1 MAKHSLKICL
11 FFLVL
16 AGLNYQVKG
25 QTNKSATSGIRFLE
39 GTFQAAQAAAK
50 AAKKQL
56 FVEVYLTGC
65 PHCEA
70 IAPIFTEKQVGD
82 FYNTHFVSW
91 KTEANS
97 EASKALQNAK
107 GLTYPEFP
115 LFFFFDAEG
124 NLLHM
129 GTPEEKATKA
139 EFVEEVLTQGKTAL
153 KPEERTSNFASRF
166 QNGERDIMFLIKYG
180 KYARAVKEV
189 AVLNSIGVEIGKI
202 LVTPEDIKSQTGFYI
217 VQRLIQDFDN
227 PLAQYF
233 FAHLNEFRA
242 LYGEK
247 EVKDAGEAIIYHSLY
262 GPKGDAHPQ
271 AKIYE
276 MRQAMVKLGVT
287 PSEAASRTLLK
298 ELDACMRESNTKKA
312 VELFNQYRQQTP
324 TLGGADYA
332 YLMKYFNEK
341 ATDNSYLSEMTGWGA
356 SGLKANK
363 PGDMATQITANIN
376 LELGEAYRK
385 MGKKAEA
392 TTSAQ
397 KALENAKLAKMK
409 TQPFEELLE
418 KVKKM

>member
-1 MAKHSLKICL
+1 MTKQSLKICL
-11 FFLVL
+11 FLFLV
-16 AGLNYQVKG
+16 AGFNYQVAG
-25 QTNKSATSGIRFLE
+25 QENNGITTGIRFLE
-39 GTFQAAQAAAK
+39 GTFQSAQAAAK

-70 IAPIFTEKQVGD
+70 IAPIFKEKQVGD

-139 EFVEEVLTQGKTAL
+139 EFIEEVLSQGKVAL
-153 KPEERTSNFASRF
+153 KPEERTANFASRF
-166 QNGERDIMFLIKYG
+166 QNGERDIMFLVKYG
-180 KYARAVKEV
+180 KYAKAVKDV
-189 AVLNSIGVEIGKI
+189 ALLNTIGTEIGKI

-217 VQRLIQDFDN
+217 IQRLIQDFDN
-227 PLAQYF
+227 PIAQYF
-233 FAHLNEFRA
+233 FAHLNEFKA
-242 LYGEK
+242 LYSEK
-247 EVKDAGEAIIYHSLY
+247 DVKDAGEAIIYHSLY
-262 GPKGDAHPQ
+262 GPKGEVYPQ
-271 AKIYE
+271 AKIFE

-287 PSEAASRTLLK
+287 PAEAASRTLLK
-298 ELDACMRESNTKKA
+298 ELDACMRENITKKA

-341 ATDNSYLSEMTGWGA
+341 ATDNSYLPEMAGWGA
-356 SGLKANK
+356 NGLKANK
-363 PGDMATQITANIN
+363 PADMATQITANIN

-385 MGKKAEA
+385 MGKKSEA
-392 TTSAQ
+392 TAYAQ
-397 KALENAKLAKMK
+397 KALEGAKLAKMK
-409 TQPFEELLE
+409 TQPFDDLLN
-418 KVKKM
+418 KLKKM

>member
-1 MAKHSLKICL
+1 MTKHLLKVYL
-11 FFLVL
+11 FLFLV
-16 AGLNYQVKG
+16 AGLNYQVTA
-25 QTNKSATSGIRFLE
+25 QANKTTISGIRFLE
-39 GTFQAAQAAAK
+39 GTFQAAQATAK

-70 IAPIFTEKQVGD
+70 IAPIFKEKQVGD

-97 EASKALQNAK
+97 EASKSLQNAK

-115 LFFFFDAEG
+115 LFFFFDGEG

-139 EFVEEVLTQGKTAL
+139 EFVEEVLTQGKVAL

-166 QNGERDIMFLIKYG
+166 QNGERDLTFLIKYG
-180 KYARAVKEV
+180 KYARAVKDV
-189 AVLNSIGVEIGKI
+189 AVSTTIGAEMGKV

-217 VQRLIQDFDN
+217 IQRLIQDFDN
-227 PLAQYF
+227 PLAKYF
-233 FAHLNEFRA
+233 FAHLDEFRK

-262 GPKGDAHPQ
+262 GPKGDVHPQ
-271 AKIYE
+271 EKIFE

-287 PSEAASRTLLK
+287 PAEAASRTLLK
-298 ELDACMRESNTKKA
+298 ELDACMREKNTKKA
-312 VELFNQYRQQTP
+312 VEFFNQYRQLTP

-341 ATDNSYLSEMTGWGA
+341 ATDNSYLSEMAGWGA
-356 SGLKANK
+356 SGLKATK
-363 PGDMATQITANIN
+363 PADMAMQITANIN

-385 MGKKAEA
+385 MGKKTEA
-392 TTSAQ
+392 TTYAQ
-397 KALENAKLAKMK
+397 KALESAKLAKMK
-409 TQPFEELLE
+409 TEPFEELLD
-418 KVKKM
+418 KLKKM